1 VIGIAD
7 TKWGERPL
15 PLVVRKPGSHVAEAE
30 IIELV
35 AARSRSGDISRYAI
49 PERVSFVDAIE
60 RTSVGKINKK
70 KLRGL
75 HDPVLAPAG
84 DDASAGTAQPR
95 DAPTLQQLDPA
106 LESLQEA
113 LQALRVAASK
123 SSASSS

>member
-1 VIGIAD
+1 M
-7 TKWGERPL
+7 
-15 PLVVRKPGSHVAEAE
+15 AEAE

-75 HDPVLAPAG
+75 HDPAL
-84 DDASAGTAQPR
+84 GTGGR
-95 DAPTLQQLDPA
+95 
-106 LESLQEA
+106 
-113 LQALRVAASK
+113 
-123 SSASSS
+123 